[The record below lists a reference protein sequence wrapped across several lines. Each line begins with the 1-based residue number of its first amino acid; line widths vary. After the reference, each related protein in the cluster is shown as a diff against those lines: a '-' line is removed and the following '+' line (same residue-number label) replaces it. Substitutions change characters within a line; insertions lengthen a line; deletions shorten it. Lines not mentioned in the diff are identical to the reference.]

1 MNYSFLPAFPT
12 RLNGTGFLGHLLI
25 KIKGHWNAHIFHD
38 NEAMMTVKYITGYC
52 LTLIE
57 VQLMLNLVQLELMIF
72 RNRNTASLREPID
85 EKGSDMEENTLDR
98 EF

>member
-1 MNYSFLPAFPT
+1 
-12 RLNGTGFLGHLLI
+12 
-25 KIKGHWNAHIFHD
+25 
-38 NEAMMTVKYITGYC
+38 MMTVKYISGYC

-85 EKGSDMEENTLDR
+85 EKGRDMEENTLDR